1 MKYLAFLFVFCSLN
15 TFSQSLK
22 PVKFSLKSGINIDN
36 TLIKTINGEIPSKHF
51 IKIGYNAGVILRVP
65 ISKRWF
71 ILNELQYTQ
80 EECEHSYRYILHST
94 SSTTKNEYESKY
106 SYSRNY
112 VRLTPYLS
120 FSTSDYLNINFGPSV
135 GYLISNSYSIIESND
150 ITSNENFIAVN
161 LNSDNEILN
170 TFEDLDY
177 GLKFSLDIIISNS
190 FVVNP
195 NYYFA
200 INKFS
205 EVNSTDPTIDGAAFK
220 FKNSFFGLDFVYIF

>member
-94 SSTTKNEYESKY
+94 TSTTKNEYESKY

-150 ITSNENFIAVN
+150 ITSNENFTPVN

>member
-150 ITSNENFIAVN
+150 ITSNENFTPVN

>member
-94 SSTTKNEYESKY
+94 TSTTKNEYESKY

-161 LNSDNEILN
+161 LNPDNEILN